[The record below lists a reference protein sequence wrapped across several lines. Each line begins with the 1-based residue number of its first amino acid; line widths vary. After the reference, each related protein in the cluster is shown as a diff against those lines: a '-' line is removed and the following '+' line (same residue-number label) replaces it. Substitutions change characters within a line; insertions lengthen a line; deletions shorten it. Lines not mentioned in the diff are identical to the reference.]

1 MSKVKRF
8 EEADV
13 FKIESTNSESELKSL
28 LHAKGIT
35 TNTLSSL
42 MIDLYQFSTIS
53 DFDVTQKLKLI
64 NLALTLMEELIA
76 SKTREVF
83 NNAMNKVV
91 AQLAQRDQY
100 FKQYFS

>member
-1 MSKVKRF
+1 
-8 EEADV
+8 
-13 FKIESTNSESELKSL
+13 
-28 LHAKGIT
+28 
-35 TNTLSSL
+35 

-83 NNAMNKVV
+83 NNSMNKIVT
-91 AQLAQRDQY
+91 QLAQRDQY